1 MHATRKEVVMNSTT
15 AHDRKFWNPYLA
27 GALSGLV
34 LIGSAG
40 VAGKFFGA
48 STTFVRSTGMIEKI
62 FSGERVSQM
71 AYFMKEA
78 PIIDWQWMFVVG
90 IFFGAFIAARIS
102 GTYELQALPDMWRRR
117 FGSSILKRA
126 SAAFAG
132 GVIAMFGAR
141 LADGC
146 PSGHGLSGSAQL
158 AVSGFIALICF
169 FIGGVIAARML
180 YKGRDA
186 Q

>member
-1 MHATRKEVVMNSTT
+1 MNSTT
-15 AHDRKFWNPYLA
+15 PRDRCFWNPYLA

-34 LIGSAG
+34 LIASVGF
-40 VAGKFFGA
+40 AGKFFGA

-62 FSGERVSQM
+62 FSAERVSRM
-71 AYFMKEA
+71 DYFMKEA
-78 PIIDWQWMFVVG
+78 PIVDWQWMFVIG
-90 IFFGAFIAARIS
+90 IFFGASIAAKIS
-102 GTYELQALPDMWRRR
+102 DTYRLQALPDMWRGR
-117 FGSSILKRA
+117 FGDSIPKRA
-126 SAAFAG
+126 CAAFIG

-169 FIGGVIAARML
+169 FIGGVVMARII
-180 YKGRDA
+180 YRGRDG

>member
-1 MHATRKEVVMNSTT
+1 MKAVNDK
-15 AHDRKFWNPYLA
+15 KFWNPYLA

-34 LIGSAG
+34 LIASVGF
-40 VAGKFFGA
+40 AGKFFGT

-62 FSGERVSQM
+62 FNAGRVAQM
-71 AYFMKEA
+71 DYFMKEA
-78 PIIDWQWMFVVG
+78 PVVDWQWMFVIG
-90 IFFGAFIAARIS
+90 IFFGALLASKLS
-102 GTYELQALPDMWRRR
+102 GTFAIQALPDMWRSR
-117 FGSSILKRA
+117 FGDSILKRA
-126 SAAFAG
+126 AAAFAG

-169 FIGGVIAARML
+169 FIGGVITASIL
-180 YKGRDA
+180 YRGRDR
-186 Q
+186 

>member
-1 MHATRKEVVMNSTT
+1 MSIRTT
-15 AHDRKFWNPYLA
+15 PGENFWNPYLA
-27 GALSGLV
+27 GALAGLV
-34 LIGSAG
+34 LVGS
-40 VAGKFFGA
+40 VALSGKFFGT

-62 FSGERVSQM
+62 FSAERVAQM
-71 AYFMKEA
+71 DYFMKEA
-78 PIIDWQWMFVVG
+78 PIVDWQWMFVIG
-90 IFFGAFIAARIS
+90 IFFGASIASKIS
-102 GTYELQALPDMWRRR
+102 STYKLQALPDMWRKR
-117 FGSSILKRA
+117 FGGSILKRA
-126 SAAFAG
+126 GVAFVG

-169 FIGGVIAARML
+169 FIGGVIMARIL
-180 YKGRDA
+180 YRGRDE